1 MLCLGVALINACMCG
16 CRHARMYAGMNA
28 SGEFGRVCVCVCV
41 SVSTTDFRF
50 NETNGKN
57 YAKNVF

>member
-28 SGEFGRVCVCVCV
+28 SGEFGRVCVYV
-41 SVSTTDFRF
+41 SVFQRPIFDLTKPT
-50 NETNGKN
+50 EKN